1 MEISTGIQ
9 AFIVAL
15 QDWALGFFFSSFL
28 IVLYPTHVWKGG
40 VGGGVWGGVGLMIK
54 QRKEKRVNILMCIWE
69 IVLGLRSVHM
79 SSLRCLHRNKN
90 LFYILLR
97 VRIAPPK

>member
-28 IVLYPTHVWKGG
+28 MVLYPTHVWKGG
-40 VGGGVWGGVGLMIK
+40 VGGGGVRWGGADDK
-54 QRKEKRVNILMCIWE
+54 AKKRKTGQHLNVH
-69 IVLGLRSVHM
+69 LRDCPRAEECPHEFVEVSTQE
-79 SSLRCLHRNKN
+79 
-90 LFYILLR
+90 
-97 VRIAPPK
+97 